1 MQTDINR
8 KGIADLKDYHTKFME
23 FNLKFQPD
31 SADVIQDQVQ
41 DMVNNSSGHQQLT
54 NIDNDDDDDD
64 VPPPPS
70 LPLTTATSGSTHSSR
85 SSGNGSYMVNS
96 SSSSSSSSA
105 LKTPLDFE
113 ALFKLLGQQIEDEAQ
128 HKSKNVDLL
137 LTSCE
142 IARLLNAART
152 TSCKSAKD
160 RTSVFQTLEVARI
173 AERQGWLHR

>member
-64 VPPPPS
+64 DVPPPPS

-85 SSGNGSYMVNS
+85 SSGNGSYMVN
-96 SSSSSSSSA
+96 SSSSA